1 MSFRSDIRPTA
12 APLPDFSFRVYR
24 TFVERRKPFCAHHHH
39 LHARARRPRL
49 GRGAFLRAR
58 RSGGSGTGSGTGGSG
73 TGSGGG
79 GQVVAAPRLLL
90 GRLGRGGVASQQ
102 RRERGAVERGPGVEV
117 GVRAEAE
124 HPPRRRQRPNA
135 LERVGPHRRQRS
147 ALEHLAT
154 SRAVAERSG
163 FV

>member
-1 MSFRSDIRPTA
+1 MYFRSDIRPTA
-12 APLPDFSFRVYR
+12 APLPNFSFRVYR

-58 RSGGSGTGSGTGGSG
+58 RSGGSGTGSGR
-73 TGSGGG
+73 G

-102 RRERGAVERGPGVEV
+102 RRERNAVERGPGVEV

-147 ALEHLAT
+147 ALEHLADLKGGRGKKRICLKT
-154 SRAVAERSG
+154 
-163 FV
+163 